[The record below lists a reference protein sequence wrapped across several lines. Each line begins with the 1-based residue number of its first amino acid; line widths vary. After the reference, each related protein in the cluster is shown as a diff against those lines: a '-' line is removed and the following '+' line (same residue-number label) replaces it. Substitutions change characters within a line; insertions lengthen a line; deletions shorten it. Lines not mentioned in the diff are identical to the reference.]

1 MEVTF
6 EKICDKLG
14 FIPGKREVHLS
25 GDEDDSKQSP
35 YSVLTMEESDFLLDY
50 LLSHKDKPLGNL
62 GDLAAVPN
70 PAGVMDEPKKS
81 LFHAA

>member
-14 FIPGKREVHLS
+14 SIFWKRSITLS

-50 LLSHKDKPLGNL
+50 LLSHKD
-62 GDLAAVPN
+62 
-70 PAGVMDEPKKS
+70 
-81 LFHAA
+81 

>member
-14 FIPGKREVHLS
+14 FIPGKCEVQLS
-25 GDEDDSKQSP
+25 GDEDDSKQSS

-50 LLSHKDKPLGNL
+50 LLSHKD
-62 GDLAAVPN
+62 
-70 PAGVMDEPKKS
+70 
-81 LFHAA
+81 

>member
-1 MEVTF
+1 MEITF
-6 EKICDKLG
+6 EKMCDKLG

-50 LLSHKDKPLGNL
+50 LLSHKD
-62 GDLAAVPN
+62 
-70 PAGVMDEPKKS
+70 
-81 LFHAA
+81 